1 MMLSFIKNKILLAVV
16 TVFLILWCMLPLNNI
31 VDAAPPKYERDFA
44 SDLKQDNWVY
54 DPGNFDVKENQT
66 LRENIVSLFYPS
78 ENGWNNIYHI
88 IRDITLWVMIIFI
101 VMTWAS
107 LLINRK
113 TEESKKHLTN
123 LLYILLW
130 WVFIYGANRLF
141 WNVLHFN
148 SDEFAPGDSWWIWRF
163 TGAMI
168 WRDNNSVLFV
178 ILSAIK
184 AFAFFLAIIMIVVTG
199 FKVMAAGEWEKW
211 KKLVKWLI
219 NVVVALLV
227 IKWVDFIYYLA
238 EDSGNFVKN
247 ASDFIINVAKVFWYI
262 YWVIIVIMVIV
273 AWYLYITDGGTGD
286 HFKKASNVLVN
297 ILLSALVLFSF
308 LLIAYQIFAE
318 FQTWWDALNESQEA
332 VETPVEPSNTPSNS
346 DQPTAFITQIKSYT

>member
-1 MMLSFIKNKILLAVV
+1 MLSFIKNKISLFIITGFVL
-16 TVFLILWCMLPLNNI
+16 LWCVFPLNNL
-31 VDAAPPKYERDFA
+31 VNADAPKYEDNYA
-44 SDLKQDNWVY
+44 AGLKQDNWVY
-54 DPGNFDVKENQT
+54 NPDNFNVNAKKT
-66 LRENIVSLFYPS
+66 LRWNIVSLFYPS
-78 ENGWNNIYHI
+78 ERWENNIYHV

-107 LLINRK
+107 LLMNRK

-141 WNVLHFN
+141 GSVLHFN
-148 SDEFAPGDSWWIWRF
+148 WDAFTLWEQQGIWWFTDAFIWK
-163 TGAMI
+163 
-168 WRDNNSVLFV
+168 NSVLFV

-184 AFAFFLAIIMIVVTG
+184 AFAFFLAIIMIVITW
-199 FKVMAAGEWEKW
+199 FKVMSAGEWEKW
-211 KKLVKWLI
+211 KKLVKWVI
-219 NVVVALLV
+219 NVVVALLI

-238 EDSGNFVKN
+238 EDSGSFVKN

-262 YWVIIVIMVIV
+262 YWVVIVIMVIV
-273 AWYLYITDGGTGD
+273 AWYLYITDGWTGD
-286 HFKKASNVLVN
+286 HFKKASNILIN

-318 FQTWWDALNESQEA
+318 FQEWWDALVESKE
-332 VETPVEPSNTPSNS
+332 VEETSVEPTNTVPEPEQPISLNTP
-346 DQPTAFITQIKSYT
+346 KSYI

>member
-1 MMLSFIKNKILLAVV
+1 MLSFIKNKISLFIITGFVL
-16 TVFLILWCMLPLNNI
+16 LWCVFPLNNL
-31 VDAAPPKYERDFA
+31 VNAAAPKYEKDFA
-44 SDLKQDNWVY
+44 SYLKKDEWVY
-54 DPGNFDVKENQT
+54 NPNRFKVDEDNT

-78 ENGWNNIYHI
+78 ERDKGNSIYKV

-107 LLINRK
+107 LLMNRK

-141 WNVLHFN
+141 GSVLHF
-148 SDEFAPGDSWWIWRF
+148 DSVDFTSWEQQGIWWFTDAFIWKS
-163 TGAMI
+163 
-168 WRDNNSVLFV
+168 SVLFV

-184 AFAFFLAIIMIVVTG
+184 AFAFFLAIIMIVITW
-199 FKVMAAGEWEKW
+199 FKVMSAGEWEKW
-211 KKLVKWLI
+211 KKLVKWVI
-219 NVVVALLV
+219 NVVVALLI

-238 EDSGNFVKN
+238 EDSGSFVKN

-262 YWVIIVIMVIV
+262 YWVVIVIMVIV
-273 AWYLYITDGGTGD
+273 AWYLYITDGWTGD
-286 HFKKASNVLVN
+286 HFKKASNILIN

-318 FQTWWDALNESQEA
+318 FQEWWDALVESKE
-332 VETPVEPSNTPSNS
+332 VEETPVEPTNTVPEPEQPISLNTP
-346 DQPTAFITQIKSYT
+346 IKSYI